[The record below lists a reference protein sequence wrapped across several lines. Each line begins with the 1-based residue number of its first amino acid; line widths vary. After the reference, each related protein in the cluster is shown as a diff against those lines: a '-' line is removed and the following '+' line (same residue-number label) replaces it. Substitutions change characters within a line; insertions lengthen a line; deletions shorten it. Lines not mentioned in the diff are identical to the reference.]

1 MLHAMFG
8 LVRTETDEE
17 AYLDILSDEYA
28 VARYLRLRRCPSF
41 ENIVGKVNRHIFEV
55 KNDTGGPQTVK
66 IISDYAVKAEWREI
80 RDDKNN

>member
-41 ENIVGKVNRHIFEV
+41 GDAVGNRYIFEAA
-55 KNDTGGPQTVK
+55 NDTGGPQTVK

-80 RDDKNN
+80 K